1 MSGAELGVRLAT
13 AVKQSTD
20 PRCVTCRAGFD
31 FPADQQPE
39 ILRHVAYGFGLAHA
53 GACVSEALEA
63 IFVEPG
69 YDCAAY
75 GRDVRRKCVRSLR
88 RAGDWAAVV
97 RGEPFNSGQC
107 PLVYEP
113 LTFWATVE
121 HFDGSLREEGVIWD
135 VEWRDEP
142 GALEFVEARDA
153 CGGPQLY
160 CARRSVSDS
169 AVAANHNDEESG
181 TTPAP
186 ARIGLAPGDHHSL
199 GVNSDTDFGV
209 PPWQASVQK
218 PMFVIERSSTMA
230 RSIGRFVSAVA
241 LACLPALILILSAA
255 PMCGNGGCLGDDL
268 SPPPPA
274 IVVSLP

>member
-13 AVKQSTD
+13 VVEQTTN

-31 FPADQQPE
+31 FPAGQQPE

-88 RAGDWAAVV
+88 PAVDWAAIL
-97 RGEPFNSGQC
+97 RGELFSYPQR

-121 HFDGSLREEGVIWD
+121 HCDGSLREEGVIWD
-135 VEWRDEP
+135 AEWRAEP
-142 GALEFVEARDA
+142 GAMEFVEARDA

-160 CARRSVSDS
+160 CARRAVSDS
-169 AVAANHNDEESG
+169 AMAANEQ
-181 TTPAP
+181 
-186 ARIGLAPGDHHSL
+186 ARA
-199 GVNSDTDFGV
+199 
-209 PPWQASVQK
+209 Q
-218 PMFVIERSSTMA
+218 
-230 RSIGRFVSAVA
+230 
-241 LACLPALILILSAA
+241 
-255 PMCGNGGCLGDDL
+255 
-268 SPPPPA
+268 
-274 IVVSLP
+274 